1 MTNPNGRINLIEIN
15 NNNSNFL
22 QNKIPINESIQYKG
36 ALIGTHECSNLS
48 QAYFSKENMQII
60 QNAIRAQVYL
70 KSNKEF
76 IIAQQDIANLQ
87 IIMRAIYLQNAL
99 NLKCNISEQIQ
110 NINNLVVD
118 YCVPKLLSE
127 AKAYIKYKHDVST
140 LVTPP
145 DNPYHSGFKNKT
157 AQFNRFF

>member
-1 MTNPNGRINLIEIN
+1 MTNPNGRINLIET

-22 QNKIPINESIQYKG
+22 QSKSLINETSNYNE
-36 ALIGTHECSNLS
+36 ALVGTHECSSLS

-60 QNAIRAQVYL
+60 QNAIRAEVYL

-76 IIAQQDIANLQ
+76 VIAQQDITNLK
-87 IIMRAIYLQNAL
+87 IIMRAIYLQNTH
-99 NLKCNISEQIQ
+99 NLKCNISDQIQ
-110 NINNLVVD
+110 NINNIVVD

-140 LVTPP
+140 LVTPL
-145 DNPYHSGFKNKT
+145 DNPNHSGFKNKT
-157 AQFNRFF
+157 AMFNRFF